1 MGWGASSDRQREATA
16 SANPATSDDP
26 ATFQVVAR
34 SAVGGSDE
42 ELDVL
47 VERLG
52 DGEVRRLLLEAAER
66 NGDVART
73 IRLAAATPADRIATL
88 RSEFDSLRTRR
99 HLDYRES
106 MAWAD
111 DALIVVDEIATT
123 AASAPS
129 RELLKLVEL
138 AVGRVVRVIMYADDS
153 SGAIGDVARRLLE
166 IHEQLGDADVAD
178 PKALA
183 KWMIRFSFDDQDFFN
198 PDPVRYATALGD
210 SGLAVLRREVDE
222 RLGSPDRDF
231 AVRYVQE
238 RLAVL
243 DGDVDRIAELLGGDL
258 DRPYDFIRVAEAM
271 LELDRPDDALT
282 WARRG
287 IDSTSGWQVGQL
299 YDIAAGVLVERGDDA
314 GVLDLRRE
322 QHQRMPSSTTYARL
336 KAAAE
341 SAGAW
346 QDERA
351 AARSVLGARDVGG
364 LVDALLADGDVDAA
378 WSAAA
383 DAHTEAIGDHRWARL
398 AEERE
403 ATHPAAALNVYLRLI
418 DATLEKADRR
428 NYRAAAK
435 QLERAQKAAAAADVS
450 DEFDEHLAALREQHR
465 RRPTLIAILDKAGL
479 G

>member
-1 MGWGASSDRQREATA
+1 M
-16 SANPATSDDP
+16 
-26 ATFQVVAR
+26 AR
-34 SAVGGSDE
+34 SNGGPDE
-42 ELDVL
+42 ELDEL

-52 DGEVRRLLLEAAER
+52 DGEARRLLLEAAAR

-73 IRLAAATPADRIATL
+73 IRLAAATPADRVATL
-88 RSEFDSLRTRR
+88 RSELDGLRTRR
-99 HLDYRES
+99 HLGYRES

-111 DALIVVDEIATT
+111 DAMIVVDEIATT
-123 AASAPS
+123 AASSPS

-138 AVGRVVRVIMYADDS
+138 AVGRVTKTIMHADDS

-166 IHEQLGDADVAD
+166 IHEQLGDAGVAD

-210 SGLAVLRREVDE
+210 TGLAVLRREVDE
-222 RLGSPDRDF
+222 RMVSPDPDF

-243 DGDVDRIAELLGGDL
+243 DGDVDRVVELLGGDL

-271 LELDRPDDALT
+271 LELGRPDDALG

-287 IDSTSGWQVGQL
+287 IESVTGWQVAQL
-299 YDIAAGVLVERGDDA
+299 YDIAAGVLAGGGDAA

-322 QHQRMPSSTTYARL
+322 QHQRMPSSTTYAKL
-336 KAAAE
+336 KTAA
-341 SAGAW
+341 SSSGAW
-346 QDERA
+346 ADEQA
-351 AARSVLGARDVGG
+351 SAREVLGARDLGG
-364 LVDALLADGDVDAA
+364 LVDALLVDGDVDTAWTAA
-378 WSAAA
+378 T
-383 DAHTEAIGDHRWARL
+383 DANPETIGDHRWARL

-418 DATLEKADRR
+418 DSTLEKADRR

-435 QLERAQKAAAAADVS
+435 QLKRAQKAAAAADLS
-450 DEFDEHLAALREQHR
+450 DEFDEHLAALRAQHR

-479 G
+479 R